1 MIRNLNTMKKFVFII
16 AIILFVG
23 GFVVYKIS
31 GGEKTQTAQAYVE
44 VDKYSIDLGRV
55 SMADG
60 VAKTTFNL
68 KNSGDQELEINALQT
83 SCMCTTVKLIIDGNE
98 SPIFGMHANPAWKT
112 NLAAGASAVL
122 EVMFDPNAHGPEA
135 TGPFERLILVGSN
148 AGNEGELQLKI
159 IGTVVK

>member
-1 MIRNLNTMKKFVFII
+1 MKNFIFII
-16 AIILFVG
+16 IIILFAG

-31 GGEKTQTAQAYVE
+31 GGEKTQTAQPYIE
-44 VDKYSIDLGRV
+44 VDKYSVNLGKV

-68 KNSGDQELEINALQT
+68 KNSGSQEMEIKSLQT

-98 SPIFGMHANPAWKT
+98 SPIFGMHANPAWKA

-122 EVMFDPNAHGPEA
+122 EVMFDPNAHGPNG
-135 TGPFERLILVGSN
+135 TGSFERLILVGSN
-148 AGNEGELQLKI
+148 AGNEKELQLRI

>member
-1 MIRNLNTMKKFVFII
+1 MKNII
-16 AIILFVG
+16 FAVLAILLIG
-23 GFVVYKIS
+23 GFVAYKIS

-44 VDKYSIDLGRV
+44 VDKYSINLGKV
-55 SMADG
+55 SMAEG
-60 VAKTTFNL
+60 VAKTAFNL

-98 SPIFGMHANPAWKT
+98 SPIFGMHANPAWKA

-122 EVMFDPNAHGPEA
+122 EVIFDPNAHGPEA

-148 AGNEGELQLKI
+148 AGNEKELQLKI